1 MVMFDRQIQHISSTQ
16 NSFFYKFYWLNKLAE
31 ELPET
36 NFPTDYIR
44 PELYYGKE
52 RSLSFELPEGLS
64 AAILKLACNA
74 DFSVYLVLLSAF
86 KILLRKYVQNN
97 DLIVGTPVYRQE
109 TNAIGNHVIP
119 LRSNVSEQITFKDFL
134 LQVKETAIAAYS
146 HQNYSFDRIVQLL
159 NIPSNKNRC
168 SIFDIVF
175 LLENIH
181 NKNDLV
187 NLNNDL
193 TFSFTVN
200 GNAIAGKIDY
210 SGDLFKTSSIELI
223 AKHYT
228 NTLKCVIK
236 NSHIQVDEINCIDP
250 IEENQLLHKF
260 NQNSQNYPVTQT
272 IHELFE
278 QQVKL
283 IPHKTAVQTTTQLTY
298 QQLNEAANQL
308 AHLLQSL
315 DIYPGELIGILKE
328 RDINFPTAILAILK
342 AGGAYLPIDSSY
354 PLERIKYMLSHSGIK
369 VLLTDSSFSPDLIGE
384 LLEQCT
390 QLKYIIYLDIK
401 PSNLKQIEAGN
412 KCIFDRLDFE
422 QRSRENLVTKNC
434 GTDPAYVIYT
444 SGSTGLPKGAI
455 IRHGGAINHIYAQFD
470 ALEFIENFSFLQS
483 APASSDISV
492 WQFLAPL
499 LIGGKTVI
507 VDTET
512 VASPEKLFQVIQQQ
526 QITIVELVPIVL
538 TNLIDYISH
547 LPTHQ
552 RALPTLKWMMV
563 TGESASVELVNQWL
577 HLYPAIKVVN
587 AYGPTEAADDITQFI
602 IDQPLLENQR
612 TVPIGKPLANLNLY
626 ILDRKMQLL
635 PIGVAGEICVSGF
648 GVGAGYWQNGVQ
660 TQLSF
665 VPNPFPNTTKLLP
678 GVEKDL
684 IYKTGDLG
692 RWLPDGNIEFLGRID
707 HQVKIRGFRIELGE
721 IETLLSQHPAVRETV
736 VIVREDSPGD
746 KRLVAYIVPCDR
758 NLDNNLDNKLILQ
771 LRNFL
776 KPKLPDY
783 MMPSAFMLL
792 EALPLTPNY
801 KIDRQALPAPMRS
814 QTNSEQSYV
823 APRTPVE
830 EVIAGVWSQVLG
842 IEQVSVDDNFFELG
856 GHSLLA
862 TQLISR
868 LRHIFQLQLPLRH
881 IFEFPTLK
889 TLATAIED
897 MQSQVGGVQTPPI
910 ISVPRDAESVTPSSE
925 HRYLPLSFAQQR
937 LWFIAQLEPDS
948 TAYNLPDAVRLVGNL
963 NIPALEQSLNEIVRR
978 HEILRTNFT
987 VIDKQPVQ
995 VIAPSL
1001 NLKLPVIDLQELPE
1015 TEREAEVLRL
1025 AIQVAQQP
1033 FDLAQEPL
1041 LRGKIL
1047 KLSAVEHVVLFA
1059 MHHIV
1064 SDGWSKGILIRE
1076 LGALYEAYSTGKPAQ
1091 LPELAIQYADFAYWQ
1106 RQWLQ
1111 GEVLETHLAYWQKHL
1126 AGAPDLDLTKIA
1138 NSSAFPVVSEIGK
1151 EQSFLLSADLT
1162 EKLKQLSSQE
1172 GVTLFMTLM
1181 AAFQTLLYR
1190 YTNQDDITIGTDVA
1204 SRDRPEIEPLI
1215 GFFVNLLV
1223 LRTDLSGNPSFRE
1236 LLERVREVAL
1246 GAYAHQ
1252 DLPFAKLVEVMQ
1264 PTRTAS
1270 QTPLFQ
1276 VLFVFQNEPTP
1287 ALEFSGIHLSSLDI
1301 NPVETTF
1308 DLVLMLQ
1315 ATKQGIAGVWKYN
1328 TNLFNSSAIARLSK
1342 HFQTLINSVLAQPD
1356 TRIDALGFLTE
1367 MEKKQQVVSQNQC
1380 EKASFQKF
1388 KLVKPKAVSVPKQL
1402 ISTDFLE
1409 SGKTLPLLIQ
1419 PAVDEIDVFDWA
1431 KNQQKFIETKLL
1443 EHGAILFRG
1452 FKINSVQDFEN
1463 LAQAICPELF
1473 GEYGDLPREGISHK
1487 VYGSTPYPADQAIL
1501 FHNESSHL
1509 HQYPLK
1515 IWFFCVQPSLQGGET
1530 PIVDCRQMYQ
1540 LLDAKLREK
1549 FEQKQLMYVRNYT
1562 EGLDVSWQ
1570 DFFHT
1575 SDKAV
1580 VENYCREAS
1589 IHFEWRKNNGLR
1601 TCKICPAISQH
1612 PKTGEMVFFNQLQLH
1627 HVSCLDPATR
1637 KSLLSMFGEENLPRN
1652 VYYGDG
1658 SPIEDSVMAEVN
1670 AVYQQ
1675 AQISFPWQQGDVLM
1689 LDNMLVAH
1697 GRNSYKGA
1705 RKIVV
1710 AMGEIIRR

>member
-1 MVMFDRQIQHISSTQ
+1 MVMLEQQTQHISSTQ
-16 NSFFYKFYWLNKLAE
+16 SLFFHKFYWLKKLAG

-36 NFPTDYIR
+36 NFITDYIR
-44 PELYYGKE
+44 PENYRGKD
-52 RSLSFELPEGLS
+52 RSLSFELPKCLS
-64 AAILKLACNA
+64 VAILKLTRNS
-74 DFSVYLVLLSAF
+74 DFAIYLVLLSAF
-86 KILLRKYVQNN
+86 KILLKKYVRNN
-97 DLIVGTPVYRQE
+97 DIIVGTPVYPQG
-109 TNAIGNHVIP
+109 IDIVSNHVIP
-119 LRSNVSEQITFKDFL
+119 LRSTVSDRIAFKDFL

-146 HQNYSFDRIVQLL
+146 HQSYPFERLVKLL
-159 NIPSNKNRC
+159 NIPSNQNRC

-181 NKNDLV
+181 SKNDIAR
-187 NLNNDL
+187 LNNDL
-193 TFSFTVN
+193 TFSFAVN

-210 SGDLFKTSSIELI
+210 SGHLFRASSIDLI
-223 AKHYT
+223 SKHYI
-228 NTLKCVIK
+228 NTLKCIIK
-236 NSHIQVDEINCIDP
+236 NPHVQVSDINCIDP
-250 IEENQLLHKF
+250 IEENQLLHEF
-260 NQNSQNYPVTQT
+260 NQNSKNYPVTQT
-272 IHELFE
+272 IHQLFE

-283 IPHKTAVQTTTQLTY
+283 TPNKTAVHAITQLTY
-298 QQLNEAANQL
+298 QQLNEAANQV
-308 AHLLQSL
+308 AHLLRNL
-315 DIYPGELIGILKE
+315 DIHTGELVGILKE
-328 RDINFPTAILAILK
+328 RDLNFPTAILAILK
-342 AGGAYLPIDSSY
+342 AGGVYLPIDSSY
-354 PLERIKYMLSHSGIK
+354 PLDRIKYMLSHSGIK
-369 VLLTDSSFSPDLIGE
+369 VLLTDSSFSLDLIGE
-384 LLEQCT
+384 LLEQCDR
-390 QLKYIIYLDIK
+390 LKYIIYLDAKPNNLNRIK
-401 PSNLKQIEAGN
+401 IVEKS
-412 KCIFDRLDFE
+412 IFDRLNFE
-422 QRSRENLVTKNC
+422 QLSKENPVTKNC
-434 GTDPAYVIYT
+434 GTEPAYVIYT

-470 ALEFIENFSFLQS
+470 ALEFTEDFSFLQS

-512 VASPEKLFQVIQQQ
+512 VANPEKLFQAIQQQ
-526 QITIVELVPIVL
+526 QITIAELVPIVL
-538 TNLIDYISH
+538 ANLIRYISH
-547 LPTHQ
+547 LPTYQ
-552 RALPTLKWMMV
+552 RALPALKWMMV

-577 HLYPAIKVVN
+577 HLYPKIKVVN

-602 IDQPLLENQR
+602 VEQPLPENQR

-648 GVGAGYWQNGVQ
+648 GVGAGYWKNEVQ
-660 TQLSF
+660 TQVSF
-665 VPNPFPNTTKLLP
+665 VPNPFPTTTKLLP
-678 GVEKDL
+678 GVERDL

-692 RWLPDGNIEFLGRID
+692 RWLPDGNLEFLGRID

-721 IETLLSQHPAVRETV
+721 IEALLSQHPAVRETV

-758 NLDNNLDNKLILQ
+758 NLDNQLDNELALE

-783 MMPSAFMLL
+783 MMPSAFVQL

-801 KIDRQALPAPMRS
+801 KIDRQALPAPLRS
-814 QTNSEQSYV
+814 QPNPEQYYI

-830 EVIAGVWSQVLG
+830 EVIAGIWSQLLG
-842 IEQVSVDDNFFELG
+842 VEQVSVDDNFFELG

-897 MQSQVGGVQTPPI
+897 VQAQVGGLQTPPI
-910 ISVPRDAESVTPSSE
+910 SPVPRDAESVTLSSE
-925 HRYLPLSFAQQR
+925 YRHLPLSFAQQR

-948 TAYNLPDAVRLVGNL
+948 AAYNLPDAVRLVGTL

-987 VIDKQPVQ
+987 VIDGQPVQ
-995 VIAPSL
+995 VIAPTLSL
-1001 NLKLPVIDLQELPE
+1001 QLPVIDLQELPE
-1015 TEREAEVLRL
+1015 TQREAEVSRL
-1025 AIQVAQQP
+1025 ATQAAQQP
-1033 FDLAQEPL
+1033 FNLAQEPL

-1047 KLSAVEHVVLFA
+1047 KLSSVEHIVLFA

-1076 LGALYEAYSTGKPAQ
+1076 LGTLYEAFSTGKPPQ
-1091 LPELAIQYADFAYWQ
+1091 LPELTIQYGDFAYWQ
-1106 RQWLQ
+1106 RQCLQ
-1111 GEVLETHLAYWQKHL
+1111 GEVLKTHLAYWQKHL

-1138 NSSAFPVVSEIGK
+1138 NHSAPVVSEIGK
-1151 EQSFLLSADLT
+1151 EQSFLLSPDLT
-1162 EKLKQLSSQE
+1162 EKLKQLSCQE
-1172 GVTLFMTLM
+1172 GVTLFMSLM
-1181 AAFQTLLYR
+1181 AVFQTLLYR
-1190 YTNQDDITIGTDVA
+1190 YTNQDDIVIGTDVA

-1264 PTRTAS
+1264 PNRTAS

-1315 ATKQGIAGVWKYN
+1315 ATEQGIAGFWKYN
-1328 TNLFNSSAIARLSK
+1328 TNLFNNSAIARLSR
-1342 HFQTLINSVLAQPD
+1342 HFQTLISSAVTQPD
-1356 TRIDALGFLTE
+1356 ARIDALEFLSE
-1367 MEKKQQVVSQNQC
+1367 MEKKQQAVAQNQR

-1388 KLVKPKAVSVPKQL
+1388 KSVKPKAVSVPKQL
-1402 ISTDFLE
+1402 VTTDFLQLD
-1409 SGKTLPLLIQ
+1409 KTLPLLIR
-1419 PAVDEIDVFDWA
+1419 PAVNEIDVFDWA
-1431 KNQQKFIETKLL
+1431 KNQQKFIEAKLL

-1452 FKINSVQDFEN
+1452 FKLTSVDDFEN

-1473 GEYGDLPREGISHK
+1473 GEYGDLPREGISNK

-1530 PIVDCRQMYQ
+1530 PIIDCRQVYQ
-1540 LLDAKLREK
+1540 MLDSKLREK

-1575 SDKAV
+1575 TDKAV
-1580 VENYCREAS
+1580 VENYCRQAG
-1589 IHFEWRKNNGLR
+1589 INFEWQKNNGLI
-1601 TCKICPAISQH
+1601 TSKVCPAVSQH
-1612 PKTGEMVFFNQLQLH
+1612 PKTGEIVFFNQLQLH

-1652 VYYGDG
+1652 VYYGDS
-1658 SPIEDSVMAEVN
+1658 SPIEDSVMAEIN

-1675 AQISFPWQQGDVLM
+1675 AQVSFPWQQGDVLM
-1689 LDNMLVAH
+1689 LDNMLTAH
-1697 GRNSYKGA
+1697 GRNAYKGA

-1710 AMGEIIRR
+1710 AMGEIVRR